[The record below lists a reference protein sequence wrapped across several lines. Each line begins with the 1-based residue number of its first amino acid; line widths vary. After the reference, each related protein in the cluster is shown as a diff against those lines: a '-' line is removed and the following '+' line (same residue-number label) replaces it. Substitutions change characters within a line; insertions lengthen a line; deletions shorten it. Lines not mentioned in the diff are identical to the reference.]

1 MNRKFTSLEIVGI
14 IILAIIGINLLQFL
28 TGVVFSLIKLAFPI
42 VVIAGLCYYFS
53 NHKNSYK

>member
-1 MNRKFTSLEIVGI
+1 MNRKFTPLEIVGI

-42 VVIAGLCYYFS
+42 VVIAGLWYYFS
-53 NHKNSYK
+53 NQKSSYK